1 MRISDWSSDV
11 CSSDLSSS
19 TESSGTATL
28 RIPNSKTSANL
39 TTRNRIA
46 NFSPGSTARS
56 KKRPPNS
63 PNPHKEYRNELVSPQ
78 MEARHHV
85 PLRERQARHPSEH
98 RPLHLRRALRYSLR
112 CLGLWASCE
121 QAGRASENCSKP
133 RWMTIRSEEHTS
145 ELQSTLADWIAA
157 GRVTQDR

>member
-1 MRISDWSSDV
+1 MLRRPPRSTRTDTLFPDTT
-11 CSSDLSSS
+11 LFRS

-85 PLRERQARHPSEH
+85 PLQI
-98 RPLHLRRALRYSLR
+98 
-112 CLGLWASCE
+112 
-121 QAGRASENCSKP
+121 GRASCRE
-133 RWMTIRSEEHTS
+133 
-145 ELQSTLADWIAA
+145 
-157 GRVTQDR
+157 RVCQYV

>member
-78 MEARHHV
+78 KEARHHV

-98 RPLHLRRALRYSLR
+98 PPLHLQ
-112 CLGLWASCE
+112 LGSASIQE
-121 QAGRASENCSKP
+121 REFQTR
-133 RWMTIRSEEHTS
+133 
-145 ELQSTLADWIAA
+145 
-157 GRVTQDR
+157 

>member
-1 MRISDWSSDV
+1 MTVTTGTAYRE
-11 CSSDLSSS
+11 SSS

-63 PNPHKEYRNELVSPQ
+63 PNPHKESRNELVSTQ
-78 MEARHHV
+78 MDASHHV
-85 PLRERQARHPSEH
+85 PLREKHARHTTAH
-98 RPLHLRRALRYSLR
+98 RPH
-112 CLGLWASCE
+112 
-121 QAGRASENCSKP
+121 
-133 RWMTIRSEEHTS
+133 
-145 ELQSTLADWIAA
+145 
-157 GRVTQDR
+157 QDRKRAR

>member
-85 PLRERQARHPSEH
+85 TLRARQARHPSEH
-98 RPLHLRRALRYSLR
+98 RPLHHR
-112 CLGLWASCE
+112 
-121 QAGRASENCSKP
+121 
-133 RWMTIRSEEHTS
+133 
-145 ELQSTLADWIAA
+145 QSIVSGKSVAVPDK
-157 GRVTQDR
+157 R

>member
-78 MEARHHV
+78 MESRNHEIGRATS
-85 PLRERQARHPSEH
+85 RERMCHDVLNQVVAGTFKTKRH
-98 RPLHLRRALRYSLR
+98 
-112 CLGLWASCE
+112 
-121 QAGRASENCSKP
+121 NK
-133 RWMTIRSEEHTS
+133 
-145 ELQSTLADWIAA
+145 
-157 GRVTQDR
+157 

>member
-1 MRISDWSSDV
+1 MTVTTGTAYRESST
-11 CSSDLSSS
+11 

-98 RPLHLRRALRYSLR
+98 RPLHPLRAPRDSLR
-112 CLGLWASCE
+112 CSGIWASCGK
-121 QAGRASENCSKP
+121 AVRAWGSCN
-133 RWMTIRSEEHTS
+133 
-145 ELQSTLADWIAA
+145 
-157 GRVTQDR
+157 DRKQVVMGKGG